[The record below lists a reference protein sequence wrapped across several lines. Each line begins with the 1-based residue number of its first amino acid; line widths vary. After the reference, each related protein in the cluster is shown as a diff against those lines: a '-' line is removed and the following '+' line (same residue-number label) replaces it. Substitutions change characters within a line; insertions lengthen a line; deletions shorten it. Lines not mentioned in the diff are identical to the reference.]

1 MAIQWK
7 RRLAAGLV
15 LAVLPL
21 IMTAGSLYF
30 HCEEVCAA
38 QVIKEEKGPYGC
50 LTWPQ
55 NLNAVRSEVEIFK
68 KIPKDLR
75 ADTPIA
81 NAIYRNTHVY
91 TNSLMLD
98 MRQWQA
104 EKPLFYRVRAYDL
117 DGHPIGPYSQPADVE
132 SALFKTERNAPIP
145 HDPYGKGY
153 GSVLLYPV
161 YAYTGNP
168 NAARYEIEV
177 TSKYPENL
185 HGFSPSVHRIYAA
198 KTELTDLYDD
208 APRTGTYYWRVRGM
222 DSAGKP
228 VGEWSLPQEIKNPV
242 KHWKVAVYGDSIS
255 HGGGHLSFGPAD
267 LAYSYESYLDFPSIN
282 LSQSGDTS
290 EAMVKRFEKD
300 VLPFSPEYL
309 LILGGTN
316 SLRAGVP
323 AADVIFDLKEIQ
335 RKCREHGIT
344 PILMTLPPIN
354 PENIQK
360 AFDEPTYE
368 GWKASFD
375 EVNAFIRGEVHI
387 DTAAPFEEMEELPTW
402 LALDGIHGDWNM
414 KRMMAEV
421 INREFLKIMAG
432 EYCGLSIFGLGAEV
446 RNVP

>member
-1 MAIQWK
+1 MRTKWKQRMAIG
-7 RRLAAGLV
+7 LLIAA
-15 LAVLPL
+15 LPISL
-21 IMTAGSLYF
+21 TAGTLSF
-30 HCEEVCAA
+30 RCGEVRAA
-38 QVIKEEKGPYGC
+38 QAARVETGDYGY
-50 LTWPQ
+50 LIWPQ
-55 NLNAVRSEVEIFK
+55 NLNAVRNEVEIFAE
-68 KIPKDLR
+68 IPKDLR
-75 ADTPIA
+75 DDAPASTA
-81 NAIYRNTHVY
+81 VYRNTQVY
-91 TNSLMLD
+91 TGSLMLD
-98 MRQWQA
+98 MTKLPS

-117 DGHPIGPYSQPADVE
+117 DGRPVTPYSQPAEVI
-132 SALFKTERNAPIP
+132 SSLTRSSRNAPIP
-145 HDPYGKGY
+145 HNPYGKGN

-168 NAARYEIEV
+168 NATRYEVEV

-185 HGFSPSVHRIYAA
+185 HGFSPSVHRIYANM
-198 KTELTDLYDD
+198 TELTDLYDD

-222 DSAGKP
+222 DNTGKP

-290 EAMVKRFEKD
+290 EAMVMRFEKD
-300 VLPFSPEYL
+300 VLPFSPDYL
-309 LILGGTN
+309 LIMGGTN

-323 AADVIFDLKEIQ
+323 ASSVIADLKEIQ
-335 RKCREHGIT
+335 AKCREHGIT

-368 GWKASFD
+368 DWKDSFA

-421 INREFLKIMAG
+421 INREFPIL
-432 EYCGLSIFGLGAEV
+432 EN
-446 RNVP
+446 RD

>member
-15 LAVLPL
+15 LAMLPL
-21 IMTAGSLYF
+21 IMTAGSLQF

-168 NAARYEIEV
+168 NAASYEIEV

-222 DSAGKP
+222 DSTEKP
-228 VGEWSLPQEIKNPV
+228 VGEWSLPREIKNPV

-290 EAMVKRFEKD
+290 EAMVMRFEKD
-300 VLPFSPEYL
+300 VLPFSPDYL

-323 AADVIFDLKEIQ
+323 AADVISDLKEIQ

-360 AFDEPTYE
+360 AFNEPTYE

-421 INREFLKIMAG
+421 INREFPKVIAG
-432 EYCGLSIFGLGAEV
+432 A
-446 RNVP
+446 

>member
-21 IMTAGSLYF
+21 IMTAGSLHF
-30 HCEEVCAA
+30 HCEEARAA

-55 NLNAVRSEVEIFK
+55 NLNAVRSEVEIFAE
-68 KIPKDLR
+68 IPKDLR

-81 NAIYRNTHVY
+81 NAIYRNTQAY

-98 MRQWQA
+98 MRQLPA

-145 HDPYGKGY
+145 HDPYGKGN

-168 NAARYEIEV
+168 NATRYEIEV

-185 HGFSPSVHRIYAA
+185 HGFSPSVHRIYANT
-198 KTELTDLYDD
+198 TELTDLYDD

-222 DSAGKP
+222 DSMGKP

-290 EAMVKRFEKD
+290 EAMVMRFEKD

-323 AADVIFDLKEIQ
+323 AADVISDLKEIQ

-360 AFDEPTYE
+360 AFHEPTYE

-421 INREFLKIMAG
+421 INREFPKVAAG
-432 EYCGLSIFGLGAEV
+432 D
-446 RNVP
+446 

>member
-1 MAIQWK
+1 MVIQWK

-30 HCEEVCAA
+30 HCEEVRAA

-75 ADTPIA
+75 ADAPIA
-81 NAIYRNTHVY
+81 TAIYRNTHVY

-117 DGHPIGPYSQPADVE
+117 DGHPIGPYSQPADVK

-145 HDPYGKGY
+145 HDPYGKGN

-168 NAARYEIEV
+168 NAASYEIEV

-222 DSAGKP
+222 DSTRKP

-290 EAMVKRFEKD
+290 EAMVMRFEKD

-323 AADVIFDLKEIQ
+323 AADVISDLKEIQ

-360 AFDEPTYE
+360 AFNEPTYE

-421 INREFLKIMAG
+421 INREFPKIVAG
-432 EYCGLSIFGLGAEV
+432 
-446 RNVP
+446 

>member
-1 MAIQWK
+1 MTIQWK
-7 RRLAAGLV
+7 RRLAAGLA

-21 IMTAGSLYF
+21 AMTAGSLHF
-30 HCEEVCAA
+30 HCEEVRAA
-38 QVIKEEKGPYGC
+38 QVIKEEKGTYGC

-81 NAIYRNTHVY
+81 TAIYRNTQVY

-98 MRQWQA
+98 MRQLPA

-145 HDPYGKGY
+145 HDPYGKGN

-290 EAMVKRFEKD
+290 EAMVMRFEKD

-323 AADVIFDLKEIQ
+323 AADVISDLKEIQ

-360 AFDEPTYE
+360 AFHEPTYE
-368 GWKASFD
+368 GWKASFA

-421 INREFLKIMAG
+421 INREFPKVIAG
-432 EYCGLSIFGLGAEV
+432 D
-446 RNVP
+446 

>member
-1 MAIQWK
+1 MTIQWK
-7 RRLAAGLV
+7 RQLAAGLA

-21 IMTAGSLYF
+21 TMTAGSMYF
-30 HCEEVCAA
+30 HCEEVRAA

-68 KIPKDLR
+68 EIPKDLR

-145 HDPYGKGY
+145 HDPYGKGN

-168 NAARYEIEV
+168 NAASYEIEV

-290 EAMVKRFEKD
+290 EAMVMRFEKD
-300 VLPFSPEYL
+300 VVPFSPDYL

-323 AADVIFDLKEIQ
+323 AADVISDLKEIQ

-360 AFDEPTYE
+360 AFHEPTYE
-368 GWKASFD
+368 GWKTSFD

-387 DTAAPFEEMEELPTW
+387 DTAAPFEEMDELPTW

-421 INREFLKIMAG
+421 INREFPKVVAG
-432 EYCGLSIFGLGAEV
+432 D
-446 RNVP
+446 

>member
-7 RRLAAGLV
+7 RRLAAGLA

-21 IMTAGSLYF
+21 AMTAGSLHF
-30 HCEEVCAA
+30 HCEEVRAA
-38 QVIKEEKGPYGC
+38 QAARVETGNYGC

-68 KIPKDLR
+68 EIPKDLR

-81 NAIYRNTHVY
+81 NAIYRNTQVY

-98 MRQWQA
+98 MRQLPA

-145 HDPYGKGY
+145 HDPYGKGS

-168 NAARYEIEV
+168 NATRYEIEV

-185 HGFSPSVHRIYAA
+185 HGFSPSVHRIYANT
-198 KTELTDLYDD
+198 TELTDLYDD

-222 DSAGKP
+222 NSAGQP

-290 EAMVKRFEKD
+290 EAMVMRFEKD

-323 AADVIFDLKEIQ
+323 AADVISDLKEIQ

-360 AFDEPTYE
+360 AFNEPTYE

-375 EVNAFIRGEVHI
+375 EVNAFIRGEVLI
-387 DTAAPFEEMEELPTW
+387 DTAAPFEKMEELPTW

-421 INREFLKIMAG
+421 INREFPKVAAG
-432 EYCGLSIFGLGAEV
+432 D
-446 RNVP
+446 

>member
-1 MAIQWK
+1 MHTKWKQRMAIG
-7 RRLAAGLV
+7 LLIAA
-15 LAVLPL
+15 LP
-21 IMTAGSLYF
+21 ISLTVGMLPF
-30 HCEEVCAA
+30 RCSEVRAA
-38 QVIKEEKGPYGC
+38 QAARVETGDYGY
-50 LTWPQ
+50 LIWPQ
-55 NLNAVRSEVEIFK
+55 NLNAVRNEVEIFAE
-68 KIPKDLR
+68 IPKDLR
-75 ADTPIA
+75 DDAPASTA
-81 NAIYRNTHVY
+81 VYRNTQVY
-91 TNSLMLD
+91 TGSLMLD
-98 MRQWQA
+98 MTKLPS

-117 DGHPIGPYSQPADVE
+117 DGHPVTHFSQPADVT
-132 SALFKTERNAPIP
+132 SALTRSSRNAPVP
-145 HDPYGKGY
+145 HNPYGKGN

-168 NAARYEIEV
+168 NATRYEVEV

-185 HGFSPSVHRIYAA
+185 HGFSPSVHRIYANT
-198 KTELTDLYDD
+198 TELTDLYDD

-222 DSAGKP
+222 DSTGKP

-290 EAMVKRFEKD
+290 EAMVMRFEKD
-300 VLPFSPEYL
+300 VLPFSPDYL

-323 AADVIFDLKEIQ
+323 AADVISDLKEIQ

-360 AFDEPTYE
+360 AFNEPTYE

-421 INREFLKIMAG
+421 INREFPVL
-432 EYCGLSIFGLGAEV
+432 EN
-446 RNVP
+446 RD

>member
-15 LAVLPL
+15 LAMLPL
-21 IMTAGSLYF
+21 IMTAGSLQF

-68 KIPKDLR
+68 EIPKDLR

-98 MRQWQA
+98 MRQWQVK
-104 EKPLFYRVRAYDL
+104 EPLFYRVRAYDL

-145 HDPYGKGY
+145 HDPYGKGN

-222 DSAGKP
+222 DSTEKP

-267 LAYSYESYLDFPSIN
+267 LAYSYESYLGFPSIN

-290 EAMVKRFEKD
+290 EAMVMRFEKD
-300 VLPFSPEYL
+300 VLPFSPDYL

-323 AADVIFDLKEIQ
+323 AADVISDLKEIQ

-354 PENIQK
+354 PRNIQK
-360 AFDEPTYE
+360 AFNEPTYE

-421 INREFLKIMAG
+421 INLEFPKVVAG
-432 EYCGLSIFGLGAEV
+432 D
-446 RNVP
+446 

>member
-30 HCEEVCAA
+30 HCEEVRAA

-68 KIPKDLR
+68 EIPKDLR

-81 NAIYRNTHVY
+81 TAIYRNTHVY

-98 MRQWQA
+98 MRQLQA

-117 DGHPIGPYSQPADVE
+117 DGHPIGSYSQPADVE

-145 HDPYGKGY
+145 HDPYGKGN

-168 NAARYEIEV
+168 NAASYEVEV

-222 DSAGKP
+222 DSTGKP
-228 VGEWSLPQEIKNPV
+228 VGEWSLPQKIKNPV

-267 LAYSYESYLDFPSIN
+267 LAYSYESYLDFPTIN

-290 EAMVKRFEKD
+290 EAMVMRFEKD

-323 AADVIFDLKEIQ
+323 AADVISDLKEIQ

-360 AFDEPTYE
+360 AFNEPTYE
-368 GWKASFD
+368 GWKVSFD

-421 INREFLKIMAG
+421 INREFPKIMAG
-432 EYCGLSIFGLGAEV
+432 
-446 RNVP
+446 

>member
-1 MAIQWK
+1 MVIQWK

-15 LAVLPL
+15 LVVLPL

-30 HCEEVCAA
+30 HCEEVRAA

-68 KIPKDLR
+68 EIPKDLR
-75 ADTPIA
+75 ADAPIA
-81 NAIYRNTHVY
+81 TAIYRNTQVY
-91 TNSLMLD
+91 MNSLMLD
-98 MRQWQA
+98 MRQLPGK
-104 EKPLFYRVRAYDL
+104 EPLFYRVRSYDL
-117 DGHPIGPYSQPADVE
+117 DGHPIGPYSQPAEVE

-145 HDPYGKGY
+145 HDSYGKGN

-168 NAARYEIEV
+168 NAASYEIEV

-267 LAYSYESYLDFPSIN
+267 LAYSYESYLGFPSIN

-290 EAMVKRFEKD
+290 EAMVMRFEKD

-323 AADVIFDLKEIQ
+323 AADVISDLKEIQ

-354 PENIQK
+354 PGNIQK

-421 INREFLKIMAG
+421 INLEFPKVAAG
-432 EYCGLSIFGLGAEV
+432 D
-446 RNVP
+446 

>member
-7 RRLAAGLV
+7 RWLAAGLC

-21 IMTAGSLYF
+21 SMTAGSSYF
-30 HCEEVCAA
+30 QCEKVCAA
-38 QVIKEEKGPYGC
+38 QVIKEENGQYGC

-55 NLNAVRSEVEIFK
+55 NLNAVRSEVEILAE
-68 KIPKDLR
+68 IPKDLS
-75 ADTPIA
+75 ADAPA
-81 NAIYRNTHVY
+81 ASAIYRNTQVY

-98 MRQWQA
+98 MRQLPA

-117 DGHPIGPYSQPADVE
+117 DGHPIGPYSQPAEVE
-132 SALFKTERNAPIP
+132 SALFKTDRNAPIP
-145 HDPYGKGY
+145 HNPYGKGN

-168 NAARYEIEV
+168 NAARYEVEV

-198 KTELTDLYDD
+198 QTVLTDLYDD

-222 DSAGKP
+222 DRLGKP
-228 VGEWSLPQEIKNPV
+228 VGEWSLPQEVKNPM

-267 LAYSYESYLDFPSIN
+267 LAYSYESYLDFPTIN
-282 LSQSGDTS
+282 LSESGDTS
-290 EAMVKRFEKD
+290 EAMVMRFEKD

-309 LILGGTN
+309 LIMGGTN

-323 AADVIFDLKEIQ
+323 AADVISDLKEIQ

-344 PILMTLPPIN
+344 PILMTLPPIH
-354 PENIQK
+354 PGNIRK

-375 EVNAFIRGEVHI
+375 EVNAFIRGEIHI
-387 DTAAPFEEMEELPTW
+387 DTAAPFADMEELPTHF
-402 LALDGIHGDWNM
+402 ALDGIHGDWNM

-421 INREFLKIMAG
+421 INREFPRIMAG
-432 EYCGLSIFGLGAEV
+432 
-446 RNVP
+446 

>member
-1 MAIQWK
+1 MSIQWK

-30 HCEEVCAA
+30 HCEEVRAA

-68 KIPKDLR
+68 EIPKDLR

-81 NAIYRNTHVY
+81 TAIYRNTHVY

-168 NAARYEIEV
+168 NAVRYEIEV

-222 DSAGKP
+222 DSTGKP
-228 VGEWSLPQEIKNPV
+228 VGEWSLPQESKNPV

-290 EAMVKRFEKD
+290 EAMVMRFEKD

-309 LILGGTN
+309 LIMGGTN

-421 INREFLKIMAG
+421 INREFPKIMA
-432 EYCGLSIFGLGAEV
+432 E
-446 RNVP
+446 

>member
-1 MAIQWK
+1 MTIQWK

-21 IMTAGSLYF
+21 IMTAGSLHF
-30 HCEEVCAA
+30 HCEEARAA

-68 KIPKDLR
+68 EIPKDLR

-98 MRQWQA
+98 MRQLQA

-145 HDPYGKGY
+145 HDPYGKGN

-168 NAARYEIEV
+168 NAASYEIEV

-222 DSAGKP
+222 DTAGKP

-290 EAMVKRFEKD
+290 EAMVMRFEKD

-309 LILGGTN
+309 LIMGGTN

-323 AADVIFDLKEIQ
+323 AADVISDLKEIQ

-360 AFDEPTYE
+360 AFHEPTYE
-368 GWKASFD
+368 DWKASFD

-387 DTAAPFEEMEELPTW
+387 DTAAPFEKMEELPTW

-421 INREFLKIMAG
+421 INREFPKVVAG
-432 EYCGLSIFGLGAEV
+432 D
-446 RNVP
+446 

>member
-15 LAVLPL
+15 FAVLPL

-30 HCEEVCAA
+30 HCEEVRAA

-81 NAIYRNTHVY
+81 NAIYRNTQVY

-98 MRQWQA
+98 MRQLQA

-145 HDPYGKGY
+145 HDPYGKGN

-168 NAARYEIEV
+168 NAASYEIEV

-222 DSAGKP
+222 DSMGKP

-290 EAMVKRFEKD
+290 EAMVMRFEKD

-323 AADVIFDLKEIQ
+323 AADVISDLKEIQ

-421 INREFLKIMAG
+421 INREFPKIMAG
-432 EYCGLSIFGLGAEV
+432 
-446 RNVP
+446 

>member
-21 IMTAGSLYF
+21 IMTAGSLHF
-30 HCEEVCAA
+30 HCEEVRAA

-68 KIPKDLR
+68 EIPKDLR

-81 NAIYRNTHVY
+81 NAIYRNTQVY

-153 GSVLLYPV
+153 GSALLYPV

-222 DSAGKP
+222 NSAGQP

-290 EAMVKRFEKD
+290 EAMVMRFEKD

-309 LILGGTN
+309 LIMGGTN

-323 AADVIFDLKEIQ
+323 AADVISDLKEIQ

-360 AFDEPTYE
+360 AFHEPTYE
-368 GWKASFD
+368 DWKASFD

-387 DTAAPFEEMEELPTW
+387 DTAAPFEEMDELPTW

-421 INREFLKIMAG
+421 INREFPKVVAG
-432 EYCGLSIFGLGAEV
+432 D
-446 RNVP
+446 

>member
-1 MAIQWK
+1 MTIQWK
-7 RRLAAGLV
+7 RRLAAGLA

-21 IMTAGSLYF
+21 AMTAGYLHF
-30 HCEEVCAA
+30 HCEEVRAA
-38 QVIKEEKGPYGC
+38 QVIKEDKGAYGC

-81 NAIYRNTHVY
+81 NAIYRNTQVY

-98 MRQWQA
+98 MRQLPA

-132 SALFKTERNAPIP
+132 SALFRTERNAPIP
-145 HDPYGKGY
+145 HDPYGKGN

-168 NAARYEIEV
+168 NAASYEIEV

-185 HGFSPSVHRIYAA
+185 HGFSPSVHRIYANT
-198 KTELTDLYDD
+198 TELTDLYDD

-267 LAYSYESYLDFPSIN
+267 LAYSYESYLGFPSIN

-290 EAMVKRFEKD
+290 EAMVMRFEKD

-323 AADVIFDLKEIQ
+323 AADVISDLKEIQ

-360 AFDEPTYE
+360 AFHEPTYE
-368 GWKASFD
+368 GWKASFA

-421 INREFLKIMAG
+421 INREFPKVVAG
-432 EYCGLSIFGLGAEV
+432 D
-446 RNVP
+446 

>member
-1 MAIQWK
+1 MAGREASFLSRTGIRSGWASD
-7 RRLAAGLV
+7 RPLFAAGRCGERTFQDGAQCAHPTRSLWQGIWQRPSV
-15 LAVLPL
+15 SGLCLHRKSECRAV
-21 IMTAGSLYF
+21 
-30 HCEEVCAA
+30 
-38 QVIKEEKGPYGC
+38 
-50 LTWPQ
+50 
-55 NLNAVRSEVEIFK
+55 
-68 KIPKDLR
+68 
-75 ADTPIA
+75 
-81 NAIYRNTHVY
+81 
-91 TNSLMLD
+91 
-98 MRQWQA
+98 
-104 EKPLFYRVRAYDL
+104 
-117 DGHPIGPYSQPADVE
+117 
-132 SALFKTERNAPIP
+132 
-145 HDPYGKGY
+145 
-153 GSVLLYPV
+153 
-161 YAYTGNP
+161 
-168 NAARYEIEV
+168 RYEIEV

-208 APRTGTYYWRVRGM
+208 ALRTGTYYWRVRGM
-222 DSAGKP
+222 DSTGKP

-290 EAMVKRFEKD
+290 EAMVMRFEKD

-309 LILGGTN
+309 LIMGGTN

-421 INREFLKIMAG
+421 INREFPKIMA
-432 EYCGLSIFGLGAEV
+432 E
-446 RNVP
+446 

>member
-7 RRLAAGLV
+7 SRLAAGLV

-30 HCEEVCAA
+30 HSEEVRAA

-68 KIPKDLR
+68 EIPKDLR
-75 ADTPIA
+75 ADAPIA
-81 NAIYRNTHVY
+81 NAIYRNTQVY

-98 MRQWQA
+98 MRQLQA

-145 HDPYGKGY
+145 HDSYGKGN

-168 NAARYEIEV
+168 NAASYEIEV

-290 EAMVKRFEKD
+290 EAMVMRFEKD

-323 AADVIFDLKEIQ
+323 AADVISDLKEIQ

-360 AFDEPTYE
+360 AFNEPTYE

-421 INREFLKIMAG
+421 INLEFPKVVAG
-432 EYCGLSIFGLGAEV
+432 D
-446 RNVP
+446 

>member
-1 MAIQWK
+1 MTIQWK
-7 RRLAAGLV
+7 RRLAAGLA

-21 IMTAGSLYF
+21 AMTAGSLHF
-30 HCEEVCAA
+30 HCEEVRAA
-38 QVIKEEKGPYGC
+38 QVIKEDKGAYGC

-81 NAIYRNTHVY
+81 NAIYRNTQVY

-98 MRQWQA
+98 MRQLPA

-132 SALFKTERNAPIP
+132 SALFRTERNAPIP
-145 HDPYGKGY
+145 HDPYGKGN

-168 NAARYEIEV
+168 NAASYEIEV

-185 HGFSPSVHRIYAA
+185 HGFSPSVHRIYANT
-198 KTELTDLYDD
+198 TELTDLYDD

-290 EAMVKRFEKD
+290 EAMVMRFEKD
-300 VLPFSPEYL
+300 VLPFF
-309 LILGGTN
+309 
-316 SLRAGVP
+316 AGVP
-323 AADVIFDLKEIQ
+323 SHLGRDEQSSRRRPGSGCDL
-335 RKCREHGIT
+335 
-344 PILMTLPPIN
+344 
-354 PENIQK
+354 
-360 AFDEPTYE
+360 
-368 GWKASFD
+368 
-375 EVNAFIRGEVHI
+375 
-387 DTAAPFEEMEELPTW
+387 
-402 LALDGIHGDWNM
+402 
-414 KRMMAEV
+414 
-421 INREFLKIMAG
+421 
-432 EYCGLSIFGLGAEV
+432 
-446 RNVP
+446 

>member
-15 LAVLPL
+15 FAVLPL
-21 IMTAGSLYF
+21 IMTAGSLQF
-30 HCEEVCAA
+30 HCEEVRAA

-68 KIPKDLR
+68 EIPKDLR

-91 TNSLMLD
+91 MNSLMLD
-98 MRQWQA
+98 MRQLQA

-117 DGHPIGPYSQPADVE
+117 DGHPIGHYSQPADVE

-145 HDPYGKGY
+145 HDPYGKGN

-168 NAARYEIEV
+168 NAASYEIEV

-222 DSAGKP
+222 DSTEKP

-290 EAMVKRFEKD
+290 EAMVMRFEKD
-300 VLPFSPEYL
+300 VLPFSPDYL

-323 AADVIFDLKEIQ
+323 AADVISDLKEIQ

-354 PENIQK
+354 PRNIQK
-360 AFDEPTYE
+360 AFNEPTYE

-387 DTAAPFEEMEELPTW
+387 DTAAPFEKMEELPTW
-402 LALDGIHGDWNM
+402 LALDGIQGDWNM

-421 INREFLKIMAG
+421 INLEFPKVVAG
-432 EYCGLSIFGLGAEV
+432 D
-446 RNVP
+446 

>member
-222 DSAGKP
+222 DSMGKP

-242 KHWKVAVYGDSIS
+242 KHWKAAVYGDSIS

-323 AADVIFDLKEIQ
+323 AADVISDLKEIQ

-354 PENIQK
+354 PGNIQK

-421 INREFLKIMAG
+421 INREFPKIMAG
-432 EYCGLSIFGLGAEV
+432 
-446 RNVP
+446 

>member
-1 MAIQWK
+1 MMAIQWK

-30 HCEEVCAA
+30 HCEEVRAA

-68 KIPKDLR
+68 EIPKDLR
-75 ADTPIA
+75 ADTPA
-81 NAIYRNTHVY
+81 ATAIYRNTHVY

-98 MRQWQA
+98 MRQLQA

-117 DGHPIGPYSQPADVE
+117 DGHPIGSYSQPADVE

-145 HDPYGKGY
+145 HNPYGTGN

-168 NAARYEIEV
+168 NATRYEVEV

-185 HGFSPSVHRIYAA
+185 QGFSPSVHRIYANT
-198 KTELTDLYDD
+198 TELTDLYDD

-222 DSAGKP
+222 DSMGKP

-282 LSQSGDTS
+282 LSESGDTS
-290 EAMVKRFEKD
+290 EAMVMRFEKD
-300 VLPFSPEYL
+300 VLPFLPDYL

-323 AADVIFDLKEIQ
+323 ASSVIADLKEIQ
-335 RKCREHGIT
+335 SKCREHGIT

-368 GWKASFD
+368 DWKDSFA

-421 INREFLKIMAG
+421 INREFPVL
-432 EYCGLSIFGLGAEV
+432 EN
-446 RNVP
+446 RD

>member
-1 MAIQWK
+1 MTIQWK

-21 IMTAGSLYF
+21 IMTAGSLHF
-30 HCEEVCAA
+30 HCEEARAA

-68 KIPKDLR
+68 EIPKDLR

-81 NAIYRNTHVY
+81 NAIYRNTQVY

-98 MRQWQA
+98 MRQLQA

-145 HDPYGKGY
+145 HDTYGNGN

-168 NAARYEIEV
+168 NATRYEIEV

-222 DSAGKP
+222 DTAGKP
-228 VGEWSLPQEIKNPV
+228 VGEWSLPQEVKNPV

-290 EAMVKRFEKD
+290 EAMVMRFEKD

-323 AADVIFDLKEIQ
+323 AADVISDLKEIQ

-387 DTAAPFEEMEELPTW
+387 DTAAPFEKMEELPTW

-421 INREFLKIMAG
+421 INREFPKVAAG
-432 EYCGLSIFGLGAEV
+432 D
-446 RNVP
+446 

>member
-15 LAVLPL
+15 LAMLPL
-21 IMTAGSLYF
+21 IMTAGSLQF

-91 TNSLMLD
+91 MNSLMLD

-145 HDPYGKGY
+145 HDPYGKGN

-168 NAARYEIEV
+168 NAASYEIEV

-208 APRTGTYYWRVRGM
+208 ASRTGTYYWRVRGM
-222 DSAGKP
+222 DSTAKP

-290 EAMVKRFEKD
+290 EAMVMRFEKD

-323 AADVIFDLKEIQ
+323 AADVISDLKEIQ

-354 PENIQK
+354 PGNIQK
-360 AFDEPTYE
+360 AFNEPTYE
-368 GWKASFD
+368 GWKASFA

-421 INREFLKIMAG
+421 INREFPKVVAG
-432 EYCGLSIFGLGAEV
+432 D
-446 RNVP
+446 

>member
-1 MAIQWK
+1 M
-7 RRLAAGLV
+7 
-15 LAVLPL
+15 
-21 IMTAGSLYF
+21 
-30 HCEEVCAA
+30 
-38 QVIKEEKGPYGC
+38 
-50 LTWPQ
+50 
-55 NLNAVRSEVEIFK
+55 
-68 KIPKDLR
+68 
-75 ADTPIA
+75 
-81 NAIYRNTHVY
+81 
-91 TNSLMLD
+91 NSLMLD

-117 DGHPIGPYSQPADVE
+117 DGHPIGSYSRPADVE
-132 SALFKTERNAPIP
+132 SALFRTERNAPIP
-145 HDPYGKGY
+145 HDPYGKGN

-168 NAARYEIEV
+168 NAASYEVEV

-222 DSAGKP
+222 DSTGKP

-290 EAMVKRFEKD
+290 EAMVMRFEKD
-300 VLPFSPEYL
+300 VLPFSPGYL

-323 AADVIFDLKEIQ
+323 AADVISDLKEIQ

-354 PENIQK
+354 PGNIQK

-421 INREFLKIMAG
+421 INREFPKIMAG
-432 EYCGLSIFGLGAEV
+432 
-446 RNVP
+446 

>member
-1 MAIQWK
+1 MHTKWKQRMAIG
-7 RRLAAGLV
+7 LLIAA
-15 LAVLPL
+15 LPISFTVGTL
-21 IMTAGSLYF
+21 PFRSS
-30 HCEEVCAA
+30 EVRAA
-38 QVIKEEKGPYGC
+38 QAARVETGDYGC

-91 TNSLMLD
+91 MNSLMLD

-132 SALFKTERNAPIP
+132 SALFRTERNAPIP
-145 HDPYGKGY
+145 HDPYGKGN

-198 KTELTDLYDD
+198 QTELTDLYDD

-222 DSAGKP
+222 DSTGKP

-290 EAMVKRFEKD
+290 EAMVMRFEKD
-300 VLPFSPEYL
+300 VLPFSPDYL
-309 LILGGTN
+309 LIMGGTN

-335 RKCREHGIT
+335 RKCREHGIM

-354 PENIQK
+354 PGNIQK
-360 AFDEPTYE
+360 AFNEPTYE

-421 INREFLKIMAG
+421 INLEFPKVVAG
-432 EYCGLSIFGLGAEV
+432 D
-446 RNVP
+446 

>member
-21 IMTAGSLYF
+21 IMTAGSLHF
-30 HCEEVCAA
+30 HCEEVRAA

-55 NLNAVRSEVEIFK
+55 NLNAVRSEVEIFQ

-145 HDPYGKGY
+145 HDPYGKGN

-161 YAYTGNP
+161 YAYIGNP
-168 NAARYEIEV
+168 NAASYEIEV

-222 DSAGKP
+222 DIAGKP

-290 EAMVKRFEKD
+290 EAMVMRFEKD
-300 VLPFSPEYL
+300 VLPFSPDYL

-323 AADVIFDLKEIQ
+323 AADVISDLKEIQ

-360 AFDEPTYE
+360 AFHEPTYE
-368 GWKASFD
+368 DWKASFD

-387 DTAAPFEEMEELPTW
+387 DTAAPFEKMEELPTW

-421 INREFLKIMAG
+421 INREFPKVVAG
-432 EYCGLSIFGLGAEV
+432 D
-446 RNVP
+446 

>member
-15 LAVLPL
+15 LAMLPL
-21 IMTAGSLYF
+21 IMTAGSLQF

-145 HDPYGKGY
+145 HDPYGKGN

-168 NAARYEIEV
+168 NAASYEIEV

-222 DSAGKP
+222 DTAGKP

-267 LAYSYESYLDFPSIN
+267 LAYSYESYLNFPSIN

-290 EAMVKRFEKD
+290 EAMVMRFEKD

-323 AADVIFDLKEIQ
+323 AADVISDLKEIQ

-360 AFDEPTYE
+360 AFHEPTYE
-368 GWKASFD
+368 DWKASFA

-387 DTAAPFEEMEELPTW
+387 DTAAPFEEMKELPTW
-402 LALDGIHGDWNM
+402 LALDGLHGDWNM

-421 INREFLKIMAG
+421 INREFPKVVTG
-432 EYCGLSIFGLGAEV
+432 D
-446 RNVP
+446 